1 MCLKPYCIGA
11 ATRVALTQHHAL
23 RGNLADVTSKDSS
36 QETCVNLL
44 ASFLSIYLLGLI
56 EHSGYYFYSIT
67 ILMFKYNNANC
78 YFYFISDFFIVYLSQ
93 FF

>member
-1 MCLKPYCIGA
+1 MNTISLIRVILLTIHFLGG

-44 ASFLSIYLLGLI
+44 ASFLGIYLLNFI
-56 EHSGYYFYSIT
+56 QNSGYDLSNIYYHLRKIT
-67 ILMFKYNNANC
+67 FLC
-78 YFYFISDFFIVYLSQ
+78 HLYL
-93 FF
+93 